1 MYCICGING
10 GLIMSDEVTQNN
22 DQSVHDA
29 IDQLLKNVEGIPES
43 YDLIGRAIIAMAH
56 VLDEITDDL
65 PKIKGIRTAEGTE
78 LMALIMLEVLS
89 HSSIIPKRSL

>member
-1 MYCICGING
+1 MYCIGGING
-10 GLIMSDEVTQNN
+10 GLIMSDEVIQNN

-43 YDLIGRAIIAMAH
+43 YDLISRTIIAMAH
-56 VLDEITDDL
+56 ALYEIKDDL

-78 LMALIMLEVLS
+78 LMALIMLEMLS
-89 HSSIIPKRSL
+89 HNSIMPKQSL